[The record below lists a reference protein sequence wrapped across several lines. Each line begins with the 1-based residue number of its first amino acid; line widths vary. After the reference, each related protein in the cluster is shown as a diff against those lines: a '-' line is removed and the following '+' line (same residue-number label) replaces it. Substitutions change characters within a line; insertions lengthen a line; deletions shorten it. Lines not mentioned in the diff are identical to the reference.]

1 MMTRPQCALEGK
13 RPINLSDNERK
24 MAIRDVTT
32 DIPVVNSPKILLF
45 FQGLNVI
52 YNGKLAPVSYRWI
65 YPTWTSLVSQIERA
79 DPGLRTIE

>member
-1 MMTRPQCALEGK
+1 MMTRADCALEGK
-13 RPINLSDNERK
+13 TPINLSDNERK

-32 DIPVVNSPKILLF
+32 EIPVVNSPKILLF

-52 YNGKLAPVSYRWI
+52 YNGKLAPDSYRR
-65 YPTWTSLVSQIERA
+65 TSSTGTSLVSQVDRA